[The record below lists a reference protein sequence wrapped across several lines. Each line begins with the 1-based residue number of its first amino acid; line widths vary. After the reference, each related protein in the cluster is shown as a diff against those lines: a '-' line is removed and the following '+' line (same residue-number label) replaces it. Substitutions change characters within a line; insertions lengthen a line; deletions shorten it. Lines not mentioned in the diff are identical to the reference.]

1 MEILDKNKAMR
12 GLFRRYGGYL
22 SEYEGIS
29 VPRLEAMINEGRAVI
44 LGNPSHKNVTPVI
57 IGQPARIK
65 VNANIGTS
73 SFVCSFEDEF
83 LKLKTA
89 EKAGADTF
97 MDLSTAG
104 DLDKIRMEMINR
116 SRLPIGTVPLYAV
129 AEGYIDEGRLPEDID
144 MNEVFEEIEKQAEE
158 GVDFMT
164 VHTGIDMAA
173 AAAAQKGRAL
183 GIVSRG
189 GSMIARWMAKNGKE
203 NPLLTGFDRIL
214 EIALKHNVT
223 LSLGDGLRPGAI
235 QDAGDAAQWAEA
247 AILGDQVSQARQ
259 AGVGCMVEGPGHVPL
274 SEVASQMK
282 TMKRLVLGAPLY
294 ILGPLTIDVAVGHD
308 HIAGAIGAAAAGIA
322 GADFFCYLTPAEHLT
337 LPEAK
342 DVKEGVIASRIA
354 AYTADTALGRP
365 YAVKAQNDMANARKK
380 LDWEAMKACALDP
393 DTVEERK
400 PLKGGGECAMCGE
413 FCSIKLGNIK

>member
-12 GLFRRYGGYL
+12 GLFRRYAGDL

-29 VPRLEAMINEGRAVI
+29 VSRLEAMINEGRSVM

-73 SFVCSFEDEF
+73 RFVCSFEDEF

-104 DLDKIRMEMINR
+104 DLDKIRMEMISR
-116 SRLPIGTVPLYAV
+116 SGLPIGTVPLYAV
-129 AEGYIDEGRLPEDID
+129 AEGYIAKGRLPEDID

-173 AAAAQKGRAL
+173 AAAARKGRAL

-203 NPLLTGFDRIL
+203 NPLLTGFDKIL
-214 EIALKHNVT
+214 KIALKHNVT

-247 AILGDQVSQARQ
+247 AILGDQVSQARK

-282 TMKRLVLGAPLY
+282 TMKRLVFGAPLY

-322 GADFFCYLTPAEHLT
+322 GADFLCYLTPAEHLT
-337 LPEAK
+337 LPEAR

-365 YAVKAQNDMANARKK
+365 YALKAQNDMANARKK
-380 LDWEAMKACALDP
+380 LDWEAMKACALDS

-413 FCSIKLGNIK
+413 FCSVKLGNIE